1 MKSFLFLLAAAMAAP
16 LLPACASRDVSAQE
30 WQRAEC
36 NRIID
41 KDDRERCL
49 KRAGL

>member
-1 MKSFLFLLAAAMAAP
+1 MKPLPFLLAAALALP
-16 LLPACASRDVSAQE
+16 LLPGCASSKDPSARE

-49 KRAGL
+49 KRL